1 MFLQNSSKNIIIT
14 MLFFLAIIAN
24 IPIDIHV
31 PSLPVIV
38 SQLKITLSE
47 VHMTMSFFLL
57 SYSFSPLIYGL
68 LSEKYSIKSL
78 INFGLIFMIIGSWVC
93 TISTTFSQLLIGR
106 FIQGI
111 GAAGCSCLFRVII
124 RHNYHSEEMS
134 KIASL
139 LSIPIELTLVFSPV
153 IGGYLVYFFGW
164 HSNFLIVAFLAFALL
179 FFISYFYIE
188 RKRYHYQKRLNI
200 NKIAF
205 LGKKIFSNRVFIKY
219 ILGSSAAYCSGI
231 AFFTISPFV
240 VHKILNSD
248 PGVYGLV
255 SIFVTVSL
263 VLGAV
268 TNAYLIKIVGCE
280 RLSII
285 GLAILLLSGSYLVIF
300 SLLGQINILNFILP
314 SSTASWGMAFLF
326 GNCMSG
332 ALEDYSELSGIASSL
347 YSFIQAIS
355 AFFITS
361 IISFFSG
368 ESALFLGFI
377 YITTSSIALFKFKL
391 PTPSI

>member
-1 MFLQNSSKNIIIT
+1 M
-14 MLFFLAIIAN
+14 
-24 IPIDIHV
+24 
-31 PSLPVIV
+31 
-38 SQLKITLSE
+38 
-47 VHMTMSFFLL
+47 
-57 SYSFSPLIYGL
+57 
-68 LSEKYSIKSL
+68 
-78 INFGLIFMIIGSWVC
+78 
-93 TISTTFSQLLIGR
+93 
-106 FIQGI
+106 
-111 GAAGCSCLFRVII
+111 
-124 RHNYHSEEMS
+124 
-134 KIASL
+134 
-139 LSIPIELTLVFSPV
+139 
-153 IGGYLVYFFGW
+153 
-164 HSNFLIVAFLAFALL
+164 
-179 FFISYFYIE
+179 
-188 RKRYHYQKRLNI
+188 
-200 NKIAF
+200 
-205 LGKKIFSNRVFIKY
+205 
-219 ILGSSAAYCSGI
+219 
-231 AFFTISPFV
+231 
-240 VHKILNSD
+240 
-248 PGVYGLV
+248 YGLV
-255 SIFVTVSL
+255 SIFVTASL